1 MAGALSTPHAS
12 KQPHAVTLYMF
23 VFLTMESL
31 LYAHNIHVNSYIGRT
46 GHCILHAKMLWNQY
60 ALVRQASSY
69 MTEHELLALNHFL
82 QFWTKAKIHSL
93 GIEKVFIFHFDERHG
108 IKSGGLQKL

>member
-23 VFLTMESL
+23 VFLTMDSL

-69 MTEHELLALNHFL
+69 MTEHELLALNHFSPVL
-82 QFWTKAKIHSL
+82 DQ
-93 GIEKVFIFHFDERHG
+93 G
-108 IKSGGLQKL
+108 